1 MWKGRFAEDTD
12 ARVQAFTQSLD
23 LDWRLAAA
31 DLRGSVAHV
40 RMLGTVGLL
49 SSEEARTLEEHLK
62 GVGEE
67 IRSGA
72 LTPRAE
78 LEDVHMTIEAR
89 LTERC
94 GPLGA
99 RLHMGRSR
107 NDQVATALRL
117 HLRSTLLTLQDAL
130 DELLSTLLE
139 RARTH
144 AEALVPGYTHLQQA
158 QPVSLG
164 HYWMAHFWAFL
175 RDDKRFAAAYDAAD
189 ECPLGSGALAGS
201 TLPLDRAFVA
211 RDLGFSRITDNSMDS
226 VASRDYLLDAL
237 YAAAS
242 FGLHASRLAEDL
254 ILYASTEFGW
264 IRLPDAFC
272 TGSSMMPQKK
282 NPDVL
287 ELIRGKTG
295 QFVGHLVDLM
305 TTTKGLPLTYNRDL
319 QEDKR
324 GLWASLDT
332 AAAVLGVLP
341 PLLARVEVDEVR
353 AREAFQD
360 GYLLSTDVAEFLV
373 RRGVPFRTAH
383 EQVGRA
389 VRWCLEHHRPLQ
401 SLSLEEWQRLIPEV
415 SEELLPLLT
424 PEAAVRRRTTL
435 GGTAPESV
443 QRQILQG
450 QELLA
455 HRRMKRERRWET
467 LPRELVLRES
477 PRATEPKTR

>member
-1 MWKGRFAEDTD
+1 MWKGRFSEDPD

-40 RMLGTVGLL
+40 RMLGAVGLL
-49 SSEEARTLEEHLK
+49 SPEEARTLEEHLE

-67 IRSGA
+67 IRTGVLA
-72 LTPRAE
+72 PRAE

-99 RLHMGRSR
+99 RIHMGRSR

-117 HLRSTLLTLQDAL
+117 YLRGAILGLQDAL
-130 DELLSTLLE
+130 DDLLSVLLG
-139 RARTH
+139 RAQSH
-144 AEALVPGYTHLQQA
+144 AEVLVPGYTHLQQA
-158 QPVSLG
+158 QPVALG

-175 RDDKRFAAAYDAAD
+175 RDDKRFSAAHDAAD

-201 TLPLDRAFVA
+201 TLPLDRTFVA
-211 RDLGFSRITDNSMDS
+211 RDLGFSRVTDNSMDT
-226 VASRDYLLDAL
+226 VASRDYLLDTL

-242 FGLHASRLAEDL
+242 FGIHASRLAEDL
-254 ILYASTEFGW
+254 IVYASTEFGW

-287 ELIRGKTG
+287 ELIRGKAG

-324 GLWASLDT
+324 GLWGALDT
-332 AAAVLGVLP
+332 AAAVLDVLP
-341 PLLARVEVDEVR
+341 PLLARVEVDEPR
-353 AREAFQD
+353 AREAFRD

-383 EQVGRA
+383 EKTGRA
-389 VRWCLEHHRPLQ
+389 VRWCLDRQRPLA
-401 SLSLEEWQRLIPEV
+401 SLSLEEWQALIPEA

-424 PEAAVRRRTTL
+424 PESAVRRRSTL

-443 QRQILQG
+443 QRQILHG
-450 QELLA
+450 QEVLA
-455 HRRMKRERRWET
+455 HRRMKRERRWNT
-467 LPRELVLRES
+467 LPRELSRRGDRPRES
-477 PRATEPKTR
+477 